1 MAYAMILAKWSC
13 LRKLHHT
20 VNIILMWTKLENV
33 LIIFNLMIIFKWHEH
48 GFVLG
53 MKFKNEKKN
62 NKNIR
67 PWWSI
72 AFIQR
77 SSLFLRFAKCET
89 HAWKTL
95 LQRRIWR
102 FFFSKCV
109 YNILPFKNVCLPAF
123 YSSLT
128 LNWRQF

>member
-1 MAYAMILAKWSC
+1 MAYAMISAKWSC

-53 MKFKNEKKN
+53 MKFKNVLLRKKRFGHGEALHLYRGHLCSCASPNVKHMLEK
-62 NKNIR
+62 
-67 PWWSI
+67 
-72 AFIQR
+72 
-77 SSLFLRFAKCET
+77 LF
-89 HAWKTL
+89 
-95 LQRRIWR
+95 QRRIWWV
-102 FFFSKCV
+102 FLSVYTTFCHSK
-109 YNILPFKNVCLPAF
+109 NICLPAF
-123 YSSLT
+123 YSPLT